1 MRVLAIANHIGS
13 RGGLERTQLTNCRAL
28 ARAGHRLDLL
38 YVSPGDFTGQWA
50 EFCDEMVQVEG
61 LLPRRARPLASAA
74 ALARAL
80 AAGRRLRPDVVY
92 VYRYW
97 DLPYAAVLGGMTG
110 AAVAYHLCL
119 PPPEPVPAWL
129 SAALGR
135 VDTTL
140 SVSEDTARRWASTRL
155 PAATVRVVLTG
166 IDLDVYRP
174 APAERRHH
182 VRAGLGLGPDDLVV
196 LYAGRIGRE
205 KGVDVLVRAAGLVAG
220 RRPSLRLLV
229 VGNPS
234 LGADPED
241 SRRYAEELRALAA
254 GHPVTFLEGRPD
266 VVELLQAADAAVVPS
281 LWPEPLSRALME
293 PLACGVPVLASDAG
307 GNPEVLTGWLSEWL
321 VPAGDAGALAERLD
335 AVCDWRDRDPGLGDR
350 CRAHAEAHLSLSRE
364 AGFVETLLQEAADRR
379 RSPRRRRRSP
389 SEARS
394 CG

>member
-1 MRVLAIANHIGS
+1 MRVLAVANHIGS

-28 ARAGHRLDLL
+28 ARGGHRLDLL

-50 EFCDEMVQVEG
+50 EFCGEMVQVEG
-61 LLPRRARPLASAA
+61 LLPRRHRPLASMA

-80 AAGRRLRPDVVY
+80 AAGRRLRPEVVY

-97 DLPYAAVLGGMTG
+97 DLPFAAVLAGVTG

-129 SAALGR
+129 SAALAR

-140 SVSEDTARRWASTRL
+140 SVSEDTARRWAPTRL
-155 PAATVRVVLTG
+155 PVATVRIVLTG

-174 APAERRHH
+174 APAERR
-182 VRAGLGLGPDDLVV
+182 RQTRSDLGLAAGDQVV

-205 KGVDVLVRAAGLVAG
+205 KGVDVLVRAIGRLAG

-229 VGNPS
+229 VGDPS

-241 SRRYAEELRALAA
+241 SRRYAEELRALAD
-254 GHPVTFLEGRPD
+254 GLPVSFLGGRPD
-266 VVELLQAADAAVVPS
+266 VVELLQAADVAVVPS

-293 PLACGVPVLASDAG
+293 PLACGLPVVASDAG
-307 GNPEVLTGWLSEWL
+307 GNPEILTGWLSEWL
-321 VPAGDAGALAERLD
+321 VPAGDEAALAERLD
-335 AVCDWRDRDPGLGDR
+335 ALCDWRDRQPDLGDR
-350 CRAHAEAHLSLSRE
+350 CRKHAEEHLSLARE
-364 AGFVETLLQEAADRR
+364 AGLVEQLLQEAADGRRSARR
-379 RSPRRRRRSP
+379 RSTSP

-394 CG
+394 